1 MATSDFFRPDDRSAR
16 EAFLAAAR
24 VAGARLSSQVLPD
37 HRGPAGES
45 LAIDAA
51 ALGPAEP
58 ESLLLL
64 ISGTHGVEGLAG
76 SGCEVGV
83 LLDELHGA
91 LPAGGGALLIQA
103 LNPHGFAWLRRG
115 NEHNI
120 DLNRNG
126 LDFCGPLP
134 ENPAY
139 DALHDALL
147 PPITPIPP
155 ASSTAAAAPAGRC
168 LPWRRSSPST
178 WARPAAAWR

>member
-1 MATSDFFRPDDRSAR
+1 MNQPC
-16 EAFLAAAR
+16 
-24 VAGARLSSQVLPD
+24 
-37 HRGPAGES
+37 
-45 LAIDAA
+45 
-51 ALGPAEP
+51 LGPAEP

-76 SGCEVGV
+76 SGCQVGV

-91 LPAGGGALLIQA
+91 LPAGGGALLIHA

-126 LDFCGPLP
+126 LDFRGPLP
-134 ENPAY
+134 ANPAY

-147 PPITPIPP
+147 PASYTISP

-168 LPWRRSSPST
+168 PPWRRSSPITS
-178 WARPAAAWR
+178 ARPAAAWR